1 MTDKDKGQLPKINM
15 KARSLKPVAALA
27 KPDPEA
33 QAAQLAATPPP
44 PEPAKPKGRPPGA
57 KNKKDKKKEPVLVV
71 DAEPEPEL
79 QQEKE
84 KEKMPEVQT
93 DAGPAVLIADDAPVM
108 VKIEADEEAKKQ
120 ERLARKKAIKEK
132 QEHSSSTAS
141 SVLLRQEDWDASHAP
156 NPELW
161 QVDRDLYMQRLNEH
175 RGYLVELGRQRAPV
189 QPADDTW
196 GFYLGWAGA
205 TAALMLI
212 RMITA

>member
-84 KEKMPEVQT
+84 KEKVAEVQT

-108 VKIEADEEAKKQ
+108 VKIEADEDAKKQ
-120 ERLARKKAIKEK
+120 ERLARKKAQKATIT
-132 QEHSSSTAS
+132 QAD
-141 SVLLRQEDWDASHAP
+141 LLRQEDWDASHAP

-161 QVDRDLYMQRLNEH
+161 QVDRELYMQRLDEH